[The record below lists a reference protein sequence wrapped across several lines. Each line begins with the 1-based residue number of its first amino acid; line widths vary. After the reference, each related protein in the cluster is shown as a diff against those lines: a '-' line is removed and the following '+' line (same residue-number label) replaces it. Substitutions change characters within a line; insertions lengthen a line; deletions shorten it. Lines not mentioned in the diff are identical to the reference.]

1 MQFMAFQAGRENVV
15 IFSKSKILKTNI
27 MMRMC
32 KACIAGIEAQEYT
45 RMGVAIRHLSQLLNT
60 VDAKT
65 RILITLSDGLPEDYG
80 EYRGKYGIEDT
91 RMALVEARS
100 SGIHPF
106 CIAIDKEGLE
116 YLPHMYGPAS
126 YVVLDDVAKLPLK
139 VADIYRKLTS

>member
-1 MQFMAFQAGRENVV
+1 
-15 IFSKSKILKTNI
+15 
-27 MMRMC
+27 
-32 KACIAGIEAQEYT
+32 
-45 RMGVAIRHLSQLLNT
+45 MGVAIRHLSQLLNT

-106 CIAIDKEGLE
+106 CIAIDFETLGEETEDGQDLTDTVTVRHRDSME
-116 YLPHMYGPAS
+116 QERIAISELLPWLLS
-126 YVVLDDVAKLPLK
+126 RIV
-139 VADIYRKLTS
+139 